1 MVRLR
6 GPVELAAL
14 LIFLSCV
21 FFSLKMLGD
30 KGVMGPLLDI
40 VDKFTYFGADLLLY
54 FTSVKLAS
62 NKGEIGPRE
71 KILAPIQPEGAE
83 SESV

>member
-1 MVRLR
+1 M
-6 GPVELAAL
+6 
-14 LIFLSCV
+14 
-21 FFSLKMLGD
+21 KM
-30 KGVMGPLLDI
+30 GVGQGVI
-40 VDKFTYFGADLLLY
+40 VDNFAYFEADLLLY
-54 FTSVKLAS
+54 FSSVKLAS

>member
-1 MVRLR
+1 M
-6 GPVELAAL
+6 
-14 LIFLSCV
+14 
-21 FFSLKMLGD
+21 
-30 KGVMGPLLDI
+30 I
-40 VDKFTYFGADLLLY
+40 VDKFAYFEADLLLY
-54 FTSVKLAS
+54 FSSVKLAS

>member
-1 MVRLR
+1 M
-6 GPVELAAL
+6 
-14 LIFLSCV
+14 
-21 FFSLKMLGD
+21 KMLWVWN
-30 KGVMGPLLDI
+30 KGVI
-40 VDKFTYFGADLLLY
+40 VDKFAYFEADLLLY
-54 FTSVKLAS
+54 FSSVKLAS